1 MNKVEQHPGC
11 ESFCV
16 YETTLKKST
25 DVNWR
30 PEPQLCWQLDYS
42 VQKSIHVKW
51 WRQVR
56 KLLKNRRIDYFID
69 TKKLRHRLL
78 MWDFI
83 FYSISL
89 NWCYS
94 YQVYNNLCNFS
105 NSVNISERVRSELLL
120 LILLHLHSTFERM
133 LRIWFRKC
141 QEKIISNTFYYLLDI
156 MNRYV

>member
-1 MNKVEQHPGC
+1 MLEEFLYELAKLWPIFMSNVK
-11 ESFCV
+11 ESKRFNFTH
-16 YETTLKKST
+16 Y
-25 DVNWR
+25 
-30 PEPQLCWQLDYS
+30 
-42 VQKSIHVKW
+42 
-51 WRQVR
+51 
-56 KLLKNRRIDYFID
+56 
-69 TKKLRHRLL
+69 
-78 MWDFI
+78 I
-83 FYSISL
+83 FYFISL

-156 MNRYV
+156 MNRYVQTYLDSVISCLFTFLITPHNLLQVHLKHTLGQGIRLGSKDNGTIFF